1 MSGHPDGVV
10 AKGSLSLR
18 FVAMA
23 AWLHHITA
31 PANWA
36 QGPAHFLEH
45 AMHHDRTRVRIADS
59 PRAAARKGH
68 DAAEPVTAMVAEAAP
83 GFYLLVRST
92 GFAVHMSASA
102 SHLRFVRQLAD
113 ATLAAAGIDPELAQ
127 DVQLVAS
134 ELIGNSVRACGDF
147 VPLVV
152 EVDAD
157 PRGVTVK
164 VHDPDRLALPKRSGM
179 PSDCAA
185 ESGRGLP
192 LVDLLAPGWQ
202 VVRTPT
208 GKQISCRLP
217 HPRRG

>member
-1 MSGHPDGVV
+1 
-10 AKGSLSLR
+10 
-18 FVAMA
+18 
-23 AWLHHITA
+23 
-31 PANWA
+31 
-36 QGPAHFLEH
+36 
-45 AMHHDRTRVRIADS
+45 MHHERTRVRIADS
-59 PRAAARKGH
+59 PRAAARPGH
-68 DAAEPVTAMVAEAAP
+68 DAAEPVAATVAEAAP

-102 SHLRFVRQLAD
+102 NHLRFVRE
-113 ATLAAAGIDPELAQ
+113 LAAATLTAAGVDAEVAQ

-179 PSDCAA
+179 PVDCGA

-202 VVRTPT
+202 AVRTPT
-208 GKQISCRLP
+208 GKQISCHLP
-217 HPRRG
+217 FGGRPGAA